1 MHKTHESRL
10 TLFVSRQVPG
20 SAFGQEYEEA
30 LAHGFLYKKSSF
42 HSKARLSAGVW
53 QKRWM
58 VSATATLDTR
68 IGYHLSLSNHGSLLV
83 TSQAYIMVYHLSS
96 R

>member
-1 MHKTHESRL
+1 MHKTQDSRL

-58 VSATATLDTR
+58 VSATATFDTR
-68 IGYHLSLSNHGSLLV
+68 IDYHLSLSISTVSACH
-83 TSQAYIMVYHLSS
+83 SQAYIMVSL
-96 R
+96 

>member
-1 MHKTHESRL
+1 M
-10 TLFVSRQVPG
+10 SRQVPG

-58 VSATATLDTR
+58 VSATATPDAR
-68 IGYHLSLSNHGSLLV
+68 VDYHLSLSIYTDLWLV
-83 TSQAYIMVYHLSS
+83 TSQAYIMVP
-96 R
+96 

>member
-1 MHKTHESRL
+1 MHKTQDSRL

-58 VSATATLDTR
+58 VSATATLD
-68 IGYHLSLSNHGSLLV
+68 SHGPALF
-83 TSQAYIMVYHLSS
+83 TSQAYGCYHLSS